1 MTMTIR
7 RTSRRSIHIPPGMIW
22 RALLSL
28 AALMLPLTAGAATIR
43 TMARQGH
50 DVLVLRAGQGPAA
63 SLITASM
70 DDGVAAQRLAPGV
83 FDRQAHILY
92 TANPYDGARS
102 QVRAID
108 IRSGRTLRSV
118 IVPGYY
124 STQNGDYP
132 SAALNASGS
141 GASGANRAH
150 GASGV
155 NGKTWP
161 AIARASVALVHPQRV
176 APGFAPINTAET
188 LTALSFNG
196 RWLALRDATPG
207 GASTHAIV
215 LDTARL
221 RVVSTLDL
229 RGQFGLDAVN
239 ADGGMLY
246 LLQSLPGRGDKA
258 YQVRVYDVRPHR
270 LEPNP
275 LRDADDHDSST
286 LRGVSWTRVWSPRGD
301 WLFTLYVQAGRQGA
315 FVHALGVQSRQVHCI
330 MLDDPGATAAQLA
343 YYTLAV
349 APDGGALYA
358 VNPASGHALVVRGR
372 LPAGAQQRLDL
383 GRRAQS
389 PRRLLDGATLSSDG
403 ATLFEATDRGV
414 WAVDTRSWHVRA
426 TYLPDAAVASV
437 ALAGDGQHLYALE
450 PDLHRV
456 VTVSLAT
463 GRPLGQMAV
472 DSNAWAIEQVI
483 P

>member
-1 MTMTIR
+1 MTMTIAR
-7 RTSRRSIHIPPGMIW
+7 TYRRSTRTSW
-22 RALLSL
+22 RLTRGALLSL
-28 AALMLPLTAGAATIR
+28 AVLTLPLTAGAATIR
-43 TMARQGH
+43 VTVSQGR
-50 DVLVLRAGQGPAA
+50 DVLVLRVGQGPAA
-63 SLITASM
+63 SLVTAST
-70 DDGVAAQRLAPGV
+70 DSVLDAQRLAPGV

-108 IRSGRTLRSV
+108 VRTGRMLHSI

-132 SAALNASGS
+132 SAALNPS
-141 GASGANRAH
+141 
-150 GASGV
+150 V
-155 NGKTWP
+155 NGTNGTIRQAFPRGIAGHRPPLRGLP
-161 AIARASVALVHPQRV
+161 ALPERP

-196 RWLALRDATPG
+196 RWLALRDAAPG
-207 GASTHAIV
+207 GANTHAIV

-246 LLQSLPGRGDKA
+246 LLQSLPGRGAKA
-258 YQVRVYDVRPHR
+258 YQVRVYDVRAHR

-315 FVHALGVQSRQVHCI
+315 FIHALGVQSHQVHCI
-330 MLDDPGATAAQLA
+330 MLDDPDATAAQLA

-349 APDGGALYA
+349 APNGGALYA

-372 LPAGAQQRLDL
+372 LPAGVQQRLDL
-383 GRRAQS
+383 GQRAQS
-389 PRRLLDGATLSSDG
+389 PSHLLDGAALSSDG

-414 WAVDTRSWHVRA
+414 WAVDTRSWQVRA
-426 TYLPDAAVASV
+426 TYLSDAVVASV
-437 ALAGDGQHLYALE
+437 ALAGDGRRLYALE
-450 PDLHRV
+450 PDFHRV

-483 P
+483 SD

>member
-7 RTSRRSIHIPPGMIW
+7 RTSRRSIHLSLGMTW
-22 RALLSL
+22 GALLSL
-28 AALMLPLTAGAATIR
+28 TVLMLPLTAGAATIG
-43 TMARQGH
+43 TTARQGH

-63 SLITASM
+63 SLVAASTTG
-70 DDGVAAQRLAPGV
+70 GVAARQLAPGM

-102 QVRAID
+102 QVRAVD
-108 IRSGRTLRSV
+108 VRSGRTLRSV

-132 SAALNASGS
+132 SAALNAS
-141 GASGANRAH
+141 
-150 GASGV
+150 V
-155 NGKTWP
+155 NGTNGTMRQAIP
-161 AIARASVALVHPQRV
+161 RAIAGYRHPLRGLPALPERP

-196 RWLALRDATPG
+196 RWLALRDATPS
-207 GASTHAIV
+207 GANTHAIV

-229 RGQFGLDAVN
+229 PGQFGLDAVN

-258 YQVRVYDVRPHR
+258 YQVRVYDVRAHR

-315 FVHALGVQSRQVHCI
+315 FIHALGVQSHQVHCI
-330 MLDDPGATAAQLA
+330 MLDDPDATAAQLA

-349 APDGGALYA
+349 APNGGALYA

-372 LPAGAQQRLDL
+372 LPAGAQQRLNL

-389 PRRLLDGATLSSDG
+389 PSHLLDGAALSSDG

-414 WAVDTRSWHVRA
+414 WAVDTRLWHVQA

-456 VTVSLAT
+456 VTVSPAT

-472 DSNAWAIEQVI
+472 DSNAWAIEQVVS
-483 P
+483 